1 MDLCLNVLEQIEGGP
16 SSKLAFQFR
25 DLVKL
30 SSWEQGF
37 LTKMLKTRKTICW
50 GDVFGQLRSFIIS
63 DIKKGNFKKFSWKK
77 TSNLPLSYLK
87 KCVKHFKPCFFL
99 HIRLNTFKQVRWGD
113 SIPAHLLSSSQI
125 SIKANFYFS
134 PSSLKQECKKAKT
147 STQVQL
153 SMEKTRRRRAKCLQP
168 FLYSK
173 FTKASI
179 WSCQNERNELA

>member
-1 MDLCLNVLEQIEGGP
+1 MDLCVNVLEQIQGGP

-30 SSWEQGF
+30 SLWEQAF
-37 LTKMLKTRKTICW
+37 LTKMLKTRKSICW
-50 GDVFGQLRSFIIS
+50 GHVFGQLRSIIIS
-63 DIKKGNFKKFSWKK
+63 DIKDNFKKFSWKK
-77 TSNLPLSYLK
+77 TSSLPLSYLK

-99 HIRLNTFKQVRWGD
+99 HIRLNTFKQLRWGD
-113 SIPAHLLSSSQI
+113 SIPVHLLSSRQI
-125 SIKANFYFS
+125 SIRANFYFS

-168 FLYSK
+168 FLYTHFK
-173 FTKASI
+173 RASI
-179 WSCQNERNELA
+179 WSSQNERNELA